1 MDSTPN
7 KSWIA
12 PRIVIAGICIF
23 LLASCGGGGGGGS
36 NAAASNAY
44 VAAAPAAPVI
54 SSASSYSVQEN
65 QTSIATATA
74 TDSDSSSLT
83 FSLTGT
89 DAGAISINSS
99 TGVMTFNSAPVFE
112 TKNAYE
118 VTLNVS
124 DGALSAAKDLTISIT
139 GASVVSALA
148 CKTASYSALP
158 SADSSDSVMNYY
170 SYSWQ
175 AIDFEVLPVCLN
187 YYEATAT
194 ITSPWKTYI
203 EGIYDYSKFTLG
215 QIVPLNAFILAEPR
229 ASVSS
234 AEELRFNTDFCT
246 ITSAG
251 NIDGCVAGSD
261 PMANRSAAGGVS
273 FSQLPNGG
281 DQQLF
286 QDNIWGS
293 QDVFNALK
301 IIAHEYFHVH
311 QNGLKLYIE
320 STDKF
325 AIPKAWPG
333 NGDVYDSASI
343 PKYMPNW
350 IEEGGAEFGGIIL
363 AAKYIDNNS
372 IDLTGSSG
380 ALGEFRGHID
390 AAFDGFDANP
400 SLSLEDFNMGDNGG
414 QNPGLQYSAGAA
426 ALMYL
431 WLQDDANYQKIMID
445 YYANWAEAESLNA
458 GQGWADAFKNTF
470 QKGGN
475 PYEIT
480 TFYTDFNAWIRSD
493 TKASLKASIKTKNQM
508 LHANLLPTTE
518 NTPVSITL
526 VASPKVIDN
535 GGANKYFIDGVQ
547 QKSLALQAGKTYTF
561 THPSA
566 HPIVFSTIS
575 DGTHSSGADYIEGV
589 TKVSSTVTSLRV
601 TATTSATLYYYCSV
615 HSGMGG
621 KIETLQ

>member
-1 MDSTPN
+1 MTNYKTIS
-7 KSWIA
+7 SL
-12 PRIVIAGICIF
+12 IF
-23 LLASCGGGGGGGS
+23 LASLSACGGGGGDAVDT
-36 NAAASNAY
+36 AAIVSDAY
-44 VAAAPAAPVI
+44 SVAGPAAPVI

-65 QTSIATATA
+65 QTAIATAIA

-89 DAGAISINSS
+89 DASALSINSS
-99 TGVMTFNSAPVFE
+99 TGVMTFNTAPDYE
-112 TKNAYE
+112 TKSSYA

-124 DGALSAAKDLTISIT
+124 DGALSATKNLTISIT
-139 GASVVSALA
+139 DSLADNPLA
-148 CKTASYSALP
+148 CKTASYTTLP
-158 SADSSDSVMNYY
+158 PAASSSDSVMNYY

-175 AIDFEVLPVCLN
+175 AIDFELLPICLN

-215 QIVPLNAFILAEPR
+215 HIVPINAFILAAPR
-229 ASVSS
+229 ASAS
-234 AEELRFNTDFCT
+234 AAETTQFNTDFCT
-246 ITSAG
+246 IVNASQVSQ
-251 NIDGCVAGSD
+251 CVAGSD
-261 PMANRSAAGGVS
+261 PMANRSAAGGVG
-273 FSQLPNGG
+273 FEQLPNGG

-286 QDNIWGS
+286 QDGLWGS
-293 QDVFNALK
+293 GETVFRA
-301 IIAHEYFHVH
+301 IAVIAHEYYHVH
-311 QNGLKLYIE
+311 QNGLKFYIE
-320 STDKF
+320 ATDKF

-333 NGDVYDSASI
+333 NSSSYDSASI

-350 IEEGGAEFGGIIL
+350 IEEGGAEFGGIII
-363 AAKYIDNNS
+363 AAKYIADNS
-372 IDLTGSSG
+372 IDITGGSS
-380 ALGEFRGHID
+380 AEQEFQNHIR
-390 AAFDGFDANP
+390 AAFDGFAANA

-445 YYANWAEAESLNA
+445 YYANWAEAEALRA
-458 GQGWADAFKNTF
+458 GYGWADAFKNTF
-470 QKGGN
+470 QKDGN

-480 TFYTDFNAWIRSD
+480 TFYTDFNTWIRSD
-493 TKASLKASIKTKNQM
+493 TKANLKASIKTKNQM

-518 NTPVSITL
+518 NTPIAITL
-526 VASPKVIDN
+526 VAAPKVIDN

-547 QKSLALQAGKTYTF
+547 QKSLSLQPGKTYTF
-561 THPSA
+561 THPST
-566 HPIVFSTIS
+566 HPIVFSTTS
-575 DGTHSSGADYIEGV
+575 DGTHSSGTNYTEGV
-589 TKVSSTVTSLRV
+589 TKVSSTETTLKV

-621 KIETLQ
+621 KIKSIQ